1 MSAQLTYIAR
11 PPGPPLPSLFHFLF
25 FLLSL
30 TTGGRTNQ
38 GKTFQIFTHLISII
52 TIIDPKIRA
61 AHLHLHLL
69 HHGGGM
75 EIFILYNE
83 MLVQKGLRETT
94 SFLGAG
100 RRVGV
105 EG

>member
-1 MSAQLTYIAR
+1 M
-11 PPGPPLPSLFHFLF
+11 
-25 FLLSL
+25 
-30 TTGGRTNQ
+30 GGRTNQ
-38 GKTFQIFTHLISII
+38 CKIFTHLISII

-100 RRVGV
+100 SRVGV

>member
-1 MSAQLTYIAR
+1 M
-11 PPGPPLPSLFHFLF
+11 
-25 FLLSL
+25 
-30 TTGGRTNQ
+30 GGRTNQ
-38 GKTFQIFTHLISII
+38 SKIFTHLISII
-52 TIIDPKIRA
+52 TIIDLKIQA

-69 HHGGGM
+69 QHGGGM

-100 RRVGV
+100 SRVGV